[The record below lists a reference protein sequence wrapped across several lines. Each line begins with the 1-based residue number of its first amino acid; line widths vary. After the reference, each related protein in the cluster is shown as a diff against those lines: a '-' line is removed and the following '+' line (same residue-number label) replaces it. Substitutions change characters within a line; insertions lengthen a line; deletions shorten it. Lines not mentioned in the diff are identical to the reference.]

1 MLGDYKT
8 WHAEQVKVD
17 GEATV
22 SLLAQAGHLVLAIDD
37 EGIKAFSRLPHD
49 RKQELKEVEVT
60 FQVRK
65 HTAHNRPTALP
76 CCRTSIW
83 A

>member
-1 MLGDYKT
+1 MAGDYKT
-8 WHAEQVKVD
+8 WHAEQVEAGD
-17 GEATV
+17 GVTM
-22 SLLAQAGHLVLAIDD
+22 LAQAGHLVLAIDD
-37 EGIKAFSRLPHD
+37 EGVKAFSRLPHD

>member
-1 MLGDYKT
+1 MAGDYKT
-8 WHAEQVKVD
+8 WHAEQV
-17 GEATV
+17 EAGGGVT
-22 SLLAQAGHLVLAIDD
+22 LLAQAGHLVLAIDD
-37 EGIKAFSRLPHD
+37 EGVKAFSRLPHD